1 MHPNAPIPYVAKHL
15 SSRDLILWV
24 DVETTGA
31 DPATALPLEI
41 AAAITNIKG
50 DIVSEIRHRRWI
62 YPRSWRGMLE
72 AETAMHAGW
81 IEECLSDTVRW
92 PCVPQLDMDLFNLW
106 VDAHVTAE
114 LEPKRALRLPLG
126 GKNVAYDRSVLLRV
140 APVFSGSL
148 LSYRNVDTK
157 ILDVAGLPEVIQTP
171 GFPPIGPA
179 HRAKADV
186 LTAITHYIRARQVI
200 AEAKAR

>member
-41 AAAITNIKG
+41 AAAITNLKG
-50 DIVSEIRHRRWI
+50 DIVSEIKHRRWI

-92 PCVPQLDMDLFNLW
+92 PCVPRLDMDLFNLW
-106 VDAHVTAE
+106 IDAHVTAE

-126 GKNVAYDRSVLLRV
+126 GKNVGYDRSVLLRPDLV
-140 APVFSGSL
+140 RPRSQPLPNHLAALPHRRQRQPGLAGRRHPQTHLAPRL
-148 LSYRNVDTK
+148 
-157 ILDVAGLPEVIQTP
+157 
-171 GFPPIGPA
+171 A
-179 HRAKADV
+179 HRRRLRPDSQC
-186 LTAITHYIRARQVI
+186 HRRW
-200 AEAKAR
+200 R